1 MHGQDRSFSF
11 KLKQELRRAESNGG
25 TRIMTDTKDAILRDR
40 FPVIVHTLLI
50 ENGEVF
56 LLQRQRTGSMD
67 GWYCLPGGHMQY
79 GETVKETAIR
89 ECFEEA
95 GVHLNSIVLR
105 DIYSYQ
111 FEEEQGLNF
120 VFLAE
125 DWNGTAINAEPAV
138 FDHGNFYRIDEIPP
152 KTLGWVKDSISS
164 VRSGR
169 EGGSLIED
177 LNK

>member
-1 MHGQDRSFSF
+1 MIDI
-11 KLKQELRRAESNGG
+11 EEP
-25 TRIMTDTKDAILRDR
+25 ILRDK

-56 LLQRQRTGSMD
+56 LLQRQHTGSMD
-67 GWYCLPGGHMQY
+67 GWYCLPGGHMEY
-79 GETVKETAIR
+79 GETIKEAAIR
-89 ECFEEA
+89 ECIEEA
-95 GVHLNSIVLR
+95 GIDVNSIVLR

-120 VFLAE
+120 VFLAQ
-125 DWNGTAINAEPAV
+125 DWNGTVTNAEPGV
-138 FDHGNFYRIDEIPP
+138 FNHGKFFRLDEIPP

-164 VRSGR
+164 VRSGF
-169 EGGSLIED
+169 EGVSLIED